1 MYLLFRYHD
10 ILPSCVKEMGRGER
24 TILKAFISQEL
35 QDRAEELKRMYEG

>member
-10 ILPSCVKEMGRGER
+10 ILPSRVREMGRGER

-35 QDRAEELKRMYEG
+35 QDRAEEFKRMYEG